1 MSFNELLNK
10 YCPNGVSFKTLRD
23 ISQMQRGT
31 SLTKKQANE
40 GTVPV
45 ISGGKEPAFYCDTE
59 NREGETITVAGS
71 GAGAGYVQ
79 YWNKPIFVGDAF
91 SIKGKHD
98 VSTKYL
104 YYCLTNMQE
113 AIYSTKKGGGVPH
126 VHISDI
132 DNFEIPV
139 PPVDVQSKI
148 VEILDCFSSLEAEL
162 EAELEKRKRQYVYY
176 RDMLLNFSDRKD
188 VDWLTVNDVFEMRNG
203 YTPSKSNRQ
212 FWEGGTIPWLRMD
225 DIRANG
231 RILSDSILHITDKGV
246 KGKGLFEANTFIL
259 ATSATIGEHALLTTD
274 SLANQRFTNLK
285 IKETLIQKLDLKF
298 VLYYFFVIDDFCK
311 HHSNKSGFES
321 VDMDALRK
329 MPYPIPALEEQRRIV
344 GVLDKFESLTESL
357 AAGLPAEIIARRK
370 QYEYYRDKLLTFKR
384 KEETAP

>member
-104 YYCLTNMQE
+104 YYCLTNMQD

-212 FWEGGTIPWLRMD
+212 FWEGGTIPWFRMD

-298 VLYYFFVIDDFCK
+298 VFYYFFVIDDFCK

>member
-59 NREGETITVAGS
+59 NRKGETITVAGS

-79 YWNKPIFVGDAF
+79 YWNQPIFVGDAF

-212 FWEGGTIPWLRMD
+212 FWEGGTIPWFRMD

-298 VLYYFFVIDDFCK
+298 VFYYFFVIDDFCK

>member
-59 NREGETITVAGS
+59 NRKGETITVAGS

-162 EAELEKRKRQYVYY
+162 EKRKRQYVYY

-212 FWEGGTIPWLRMD
+212 FWEGGTIPWFRMD

-298 VLYYFFVIDDFCK
+298 VFYYFFVIDDFCK

>member
-45 ISGGKEPAFYCDTE
+45 ISGGKEPAFYCDTK

-139 PPVDVQSKI
+139 PPVEVQSKM

-212 FWEGGTIPWLRMD
+212 FWEGGTIPWFRMD

-298 VLYYFFVIDDFCK
+298 VFYYFFVIDDFCK

-357 AAGLPAEIIARRK
+357 SAGLPAEIIARRK

>member
-212 FWEGGTIPWLRMD
+212 FWEGGTIPWFRMD

-298 VLYYFFVIDDFCK
+298 VFYYFFVIDDFCK

>member
-212 FWEGGTIPWLRMD
+212 FWEGGTIPWFRMD

-298 VLYYFFVIDDFCK
+298 VFYYFFVIDDFCK

-357 AAGLPAEIIARRK
+357 SAGLPAEIIARRK

>member
-1 MSFNELLNK
+1 
-10 YCPNGVSFKTLRD
+10 
-23 ISQMQRGT
+23 
-31 SLTKKQANE
+31 
-40 GTVPV
+40 
-45 ISGGKEPAFYCDTE
+45 
-59 NREGETITVAGS
+59 
-71 GAGAGYVQ
+71 
-79 YWNKPIFVGDAF
+79 
-91 SIKGKHD
+91 
-98 VSTKYL
+98 
-104 YYCLTNMQE
+104 MQE

-148 VEILDCFSSLEAEL
+148 VKILDCFSSLEAEL

-212 FWEGGTIPWLRMD
+212 FWEGGTIPWFRMD

-298 VLYYFFVIDDFCK
+298 VFYYFFVIDDFCK

-357 AAGLPAEIIARRK
+357 SAGLPAEIIARRK

>member
-113 AIYSTKKGGGVPH
+113 AIYSTQKGGGVPH

-212 FWEGGTIPWLRMD
+212 FWEGGTIPWFRMD

-298 VLYYFFVIDDFCK
+298 VFYYFFVIDDFCK

-357 AAGLPAEIIARRK
+357 SAGLPAEIIARRK

>member
-162 EAELEKRKRQYVYY
+162 EAELEGRKKQYYYYRNFLINKYVYTKTKLSNVVKIQ
-176 RDMLLNFSDRKD
+176 RGKRLVRKD
-188 VDWLTVNDVFEMRNG
+188 LQNEGKYPVYQNSLVPLG
-203 YTPSKSNRQ
+203 YNEYHNCDGGKTLVIAAGAAGDILYSKTP
-212 FWEGGTIPWLRMD
+212 FWAADDCYYFIP
-225 DIRANG
+225 
-231 RILSDSILHITDKGV
+231 
-246 KGKGLFEANTFIL
+246 
-259 ATSATIGEHALLTTD
+259 
-274 SLANQRFTNLK
+274 
-285 IKETLIQKLDLKF
+285 IKQIDERY
-298 VLYYFFVIDDFCK
+298 LYY
-311 HHSNKSGFES
+311 
-321 VDMDALRK
+321 ALK
-329 MPYPIPALEEQRRIV
+329 DGQQILKTMLHKG
-344 GVLDKFESLTESL
+344 GVPRLSQ
-357 AAGLPAEIIARRK
+357 PPR
-370 QYEYYRDKLLTFKR
+370 
-384 KEETAP
+384 

>member
-79 YWNKPIFVGDAF
+79 YWNKPILVGDDF

-212 FWEGGTIPWLRMD
+212 FWEGGTIPWFRMD

-298 VLYYFFVIDDFCK
+298 VFYYFFVIDDFCK

-357 AAGLPAEIIARRK
+357 SAGLPAEIIARRK